1 MHHPRLS
8 TFYFKYHVVIIQP
21 AVKKSEKDIGF
32 SVIVFLISKEERI
45 INLRS
50 SYTISTSKVTRI
62 RGLEQINIVPS
73 SFYASLF
80 EDLQQ
85 NKLELKKI
93 VVFSNGISQI
103 PNAVPQ
109 SGGEIYFKGTFSEL
123 KEKYQT
129 FAIETNNFK
138 NWNL

>member
-1 MHHPRLS
+1 M
-8 TFYFKYHVVIIQP
+8 
-21 AVKKSEKDIGF
+21 KKSEKDIGF

-45 INLRS
+45 INLKS

-62 RGLEQINIVPS
+62 RGLEQINIVPP